1 MNRTVLIGIGVAGW
15 IAIIVF
21 AIGSMS
27 TTA

>member
-1 MNRTVLIGIGVAGW
+1 MNRAVLIGLGVAGW

-27 TTA
+27 TMA